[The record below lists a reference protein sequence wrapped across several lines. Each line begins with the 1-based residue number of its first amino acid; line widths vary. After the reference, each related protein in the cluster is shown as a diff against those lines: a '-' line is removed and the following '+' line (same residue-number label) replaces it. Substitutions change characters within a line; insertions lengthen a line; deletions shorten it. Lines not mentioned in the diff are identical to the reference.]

1 MAKILWSAD
10 YSVQS
15 KYLDLQHQN
24 LLMILN
30 EFNEAVGQG
39 QGKVVAFSILN
50 KLVQYT
56 EDHFRDE
63 EKLMKIARFPDD
75 EFNAHVKEHE
85 RLIQAIF
92 KLCSEWEGKGEEA
105 LPQLGL
111 FLKEWL
117 LEHILKVDKKYRE
130 YVALV
135 DDDFMFV

>member
-63 EKLMKIARFPDD
+63 EKL
-75 EFNAHVKEHE
+75 
-85 RLIQAIF
+85 
-92 KLCSEWEGKGEEA
+92 
-105 LPQLGL
+105 
-111 FLKEWL
+111 
-117 LEHILKVDKKYRE
+117 
-130 YVALV
+130 
-135 DDDFMFV
+135 